1 MAENK
6 DFAYYNQAFFG
17 YVMLAADRLGYTEEQ
32 ESKLKAALLRV
43 MDDNSFEQAR
53 NIYLNQ

>member
-1 MAENK
+1 MPEK
-6 DFAYYNQAFFG
+6 DSAYYNQAFFG
-17 YVMLAADRLGYTEEQ
+17 YITLAADRLGYTEEQ

-53 NIYLNQ
+53 NVYLNH